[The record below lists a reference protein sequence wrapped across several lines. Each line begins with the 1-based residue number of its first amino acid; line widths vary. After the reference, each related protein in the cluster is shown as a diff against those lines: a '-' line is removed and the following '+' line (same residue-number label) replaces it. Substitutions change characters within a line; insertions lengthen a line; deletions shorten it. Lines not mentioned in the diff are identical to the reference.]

1 MADPRTVLDTPMG
14 DNDADAATIR
24 DYLLRLLSDVWRYG
38 EGFDGKRPFGNSGWE
53 WEVYGALVKAGHIDG
68 RFDEDGYI
76 EDADRQAGDAL
87 VASAI
92 KVLGEASP

>member
-1 MADPRTVLDTPMG
+1 MTDPRTVLDTPMG

-24 DYLLRLLSDVWRYG
+24 DYLLRLLSDVWRHG
-38 EGFDGKRPFGNSGWE
+38 EGFNGKRPFGNSGWE
-53 WEVYGALVKAGHIDG
+53 WEVYTALVRAGHIGG
-68 RFDEDGYI
+68 RFDADGYI

-92 KVLGEASP
+92 KALGEVTV